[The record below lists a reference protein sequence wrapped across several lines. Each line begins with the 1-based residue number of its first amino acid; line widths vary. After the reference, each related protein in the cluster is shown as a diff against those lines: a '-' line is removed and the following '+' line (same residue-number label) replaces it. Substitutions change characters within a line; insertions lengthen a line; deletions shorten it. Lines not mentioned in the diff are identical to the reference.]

1 MRKSKRNHYLLG
13 GISLFIGAYM
23 ILRTVLDIFKE
34 ASNGVL
40 QGGSPIGFVWVIS
53 VIVGIVCIIAGAV
66 SVYRGKKKH

>member
-1 MRKSKRNHYLLG
+1 MKKTKRNNYLLG
-13 GISLFIGAYM
+13 GIALFIGVYM

-34 ASNGVL
+34 VPSGAL
-40 QGGSPIGFVWVIS
+40 QENSAIIFVWGIS